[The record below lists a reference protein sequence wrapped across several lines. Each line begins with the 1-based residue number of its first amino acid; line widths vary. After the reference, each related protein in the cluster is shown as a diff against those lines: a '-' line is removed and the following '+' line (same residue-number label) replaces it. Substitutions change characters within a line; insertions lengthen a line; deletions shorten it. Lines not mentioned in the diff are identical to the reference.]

1 VDFQSVRDLTSQLHR
16 KISAGTWDAPSW
28 DLIRTAKLAARIYAP
43 LGTCMALGDYV
54 RLSIAFQDT
63 FKAADVHKEVTETS
77 CGAAIDQTD
86 FLITEI
92 NQLREDLKVR

>member
-1 VDFQSVRDLTSQLHR
+1 
-16 KISAGTWDAPSW
+16 
-28 DLIRTAKLAARIYAP
+28 
-43 LGTCMALGDYV
+43 MALGDYV

>member
-1 VDFQSVRDLTSQLHR
+1 VDFQSIRDLTSQLHQ
-16 KISAGTWDAPSW
+16 KIGAGTWDAPSW

-63 FKAADVHKEVTETS
+63 FKAADVHNEVTGS
-77 CGAAIDQTD
+77 AATDQTD
-86 FLITEI
+86 SLITET
-92 NQLREDLKVR
+92 NQLRGDLKVR

>member
-1 VDFQSVRDLTSQLHR
+1 VDYQNIRALTSQLHQ

-43 LGTCMALGDYV
+43 LGTCMTLGDHV
-54 RLSIAFQDT
+54 RLSVAFQDT
-63 FKAADVHKEVTETS
+63 FKAADVHGEDTS
-77 CGAAIDQTD
+77 CTTAADQSD

-92 NQLREDLKVR
+92 SQLREDLKVR